1 MASEE
6 VVAVATVEAVVVS
19 EVAVEALAVVA
30 TVIPIFDYLNLGF
43 E

>member
-19 EVAVEALAVVA
+19 EVAVEVLAAVA
-30 TVIPIFDYLNLGF
+30 TVIPILNYLNLGF